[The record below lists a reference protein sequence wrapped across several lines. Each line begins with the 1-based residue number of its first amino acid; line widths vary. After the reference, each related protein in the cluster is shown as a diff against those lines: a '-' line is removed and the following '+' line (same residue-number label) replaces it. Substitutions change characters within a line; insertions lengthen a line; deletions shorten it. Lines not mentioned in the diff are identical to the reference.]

1 MILLWGVIEDDPMGL
16 AHAALGRAGADFFFL
31 DHRQIFTSDIECDYD
46 ARADGPCTV
55 TVGAATLD
63 LTRVTA
69 AYVRGFNFC
78 DYEEMQERPRDDA
91 LALKAAGFETQLLA
105 WLDASPALVLNR
117 AETSATNGSKP
128 CQLTAIRQAG
138 LRIPETFIANDPAAA
153 REFLA
158 ANPDAIYKSISGVRS
173 IVRRVSAAHL
183 GFIEDVRW
191 CPTLFQRVVPG
202 INYRAHCLNGRVFA
216 VRIESNELD
225 YRYGRTTMTA
235 APLPDAVAEKC
246 LALSARLG
254 LHFTGIDLMRTPDDE
269 WYCFEVNPS
278 PAYSYF
284 ERGGGQPISTA
295 LADYL
300 MEVDARSR
308 PPTGTSL

>member
-117 AETSATNGSKP
+117 AEASATNGSKP

-158 ANPDAIYKSISGVRS
+158 APRAGSRGAGGNHPVAARNFELHRLDGGPTGILLVS
-173 IVRRVSAAHL
+173 SAAMA
-183 GFIEDVRW
+183 
-191 CPTLFQRVVPG
+191 C
-202 INYRAHCLNGRVFA
+202 
-216 VRIESNELD
+216 
-225 YRYGRTTMTA
+225 TTG
-235 APLPDAVAEKC
+235 E
-246 LALSARLG
+246 
-254 LHFTGIDLMRTPDDE
+254 
-269 WYCFEVNPS
+269 
-278 PAYSYF
+278 
-284 ERGGGQPISTA
+284 
-295 LADYL
+295 
-300 MEVDARSR
+300 
-308 PPTGTSL
+308 